1 MRVYNRMMV
10 CIWSLVAI
18 TFIWGFLSGS
28 SSTIPAICSALAV
41 AATFLLYPKR
51 GNYKFQLIGTDEV
64 RSPVGFSVRVSGDSL
79 VYEEGARKIT
89 LSPGGSPGGVAVFRI
104 DASKLS
110 RWDLPNEGVQL
121 SDDQKSE
128 IRTRLIRAL
137 SYRQVMSGRRK

>member
-1 MRVYNRMMV
+1 MRVYNRMLV

-18 TFIWGFLSGS
+18 TFIWDYLTGG
-28 SSTIPAICSALAV
+28 SSTIPTICSALAV

-51 GNYKFQLIGTDEV
+51 GYKFQLVGTDEV

-89 LSPGGSPGGVAVFRI
+89 LSAGGSPGGVAVFRI

-110 RWDLPNEGVQL
+110 SWDPPNEGVQL